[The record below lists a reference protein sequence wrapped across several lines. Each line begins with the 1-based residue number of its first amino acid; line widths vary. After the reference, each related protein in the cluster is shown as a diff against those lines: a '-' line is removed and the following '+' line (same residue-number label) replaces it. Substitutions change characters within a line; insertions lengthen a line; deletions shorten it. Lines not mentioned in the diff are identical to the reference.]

1 MWSNMSQI
9 ICKNL
14 IVGYEGQVV
23 RDNINFVVNK
33 GDYLCIVGENGSGK
47 STLMKTL
54 LSLQKPIGG
63 EITFGD
69 GLLPNEIGYLPQQS
83 TVKRDFPATNFE
95 IVLSGNLSHA
105 TFFYSKNDK
114 DNALD
119 AMKRLHID
127 QFKDRCFREL
137 SGGQQQR
144 VLLARALCATKKVLL
159 LDEPVSGLD
168 PKVTAEMYALVKEL
182 NEKDNITIIMISHD
196 LNDALKYATHILH
209 IGSEVFFGTK
219 NEYLNSDLGKQFTSE
234 IRNSI
239 ICDHCGKNIN
249 R

>member
-1 MWSNMSQI
+1 MAQI

-14 IVGYEGQVV
+14 VVGYEGQVV
-23 RDNINFVVNK
+23 RDNINFAVNK
-33 GDYLCIVGENGSGK
+33 GEYLCIVGENGSGK

-54 LSLQKPIGG
+54 LSLQKPMGG
-63 EITFGD
+63 EIIFGD

-95 IVLSGNLSHA
+95 IVLSGNLSHSS
-105 TFFYSKNDK
+105 FFYSKEDK

-119 AMKRLHID
+119 AMTRLHID
-127 QFKDRCFREL
+127 KFKDKCFREL

-219 NEYLNSDLGKQFTSE
+219 SEYLNSDLGKQFTSE
-234 IRNSI
+234 IRNNI
-239 ICDHCGKNIN
+239 ICENCGKKL
-249 R
+249 